1 MKIYQVI
8 ALAALTAIGASFSSC
23 RDNADNLPQ
32 QMSRNIVIQAPGA
45 VNNTL
50 TLQVGQTAQ
59 LKGTIQPLFTDEGPI
74 SWASSD
80 ETVAT
85 VSADGLVTAVAE
97 GEAKIKAVESRKTVF
112 GVGEITVI
120 VKGSADINVG
130 GGDEAGQEEA
140 E

>member
-1 MKIYQVI
+1 METIRTIDGTY
-8 ALAALTAIGASFSSC
+8 LHDSFMGA
-23 RDNADNLPQ
+23 R
-32 QMSRNIVIQAPGA
+32 R
-45 VNNTL
+45 
-50 TLQVGQTAQ
+50 
-59 LKGTIQPLFTDEGPI
+59 QPLFTDEGPI
-74 SWASSD
+74 SWASFD
-80 ETVAT
+80 EAVAT

-97 GEAKIKAVESRKTVF
+97 GEAKIQAVESRKTVF